1 MGGYRSEDPH
11 MRNFVIILAVCSL
24 VFLLLSSLIRL
35 SDQSRIACEGKDGVE
50 LRTLD
55 GTVCAK
61 VELIK

>member
-1 MGGYRSEDPH
+1 
-11 MRNFVIILAVCSL
+11 MRNFAIILVMCSL

-35 SDQSRIACEGKDGVE
+35 SDQSRIACEEKGGVE

-61 VELIK
+61 VGLIK

>member
-1 MGGYRSEDPH
+1 MKK
-11 MRNFVIILAVCSL
+11 FIFFLLAVSL
-24 VFLLLSSLIRL
+24 MYLLPFSLIRL
-35 SDQSRIACEGKDGVE
+35 SDQSRIACQDKGGVE

>member
-1 MGGYRSEDPH
+1 MKK
-11 MRNFVIILAVCSL
+11 FILPLLAAGL
-24 VFLLLSSLIRL
+24 TYLLLSSLIRL
-35 SDQSRIACEGKDGVE
+35 SDQSRIACQDKGGVE

>member
-1 MGGYRSEDPH
+1 MK
-11 MRNFVIILAVCSL
+11 NFATILIVCSAVL
-24 VFLLLSSLIRL
+24 LLLSGLIRL
-35 SDQSRIACEGKDGVE
+35 SDRSRIVCEEKGGVE

>member
-1 MGGYRSEDPH
+1 
-11 MRNFVIILAVCSL
+11 MRNFAIILAMCSL

-35 SDQSRIACEGKDGVE
+35 SDRSRIACEGKGGVE

>member
-1 MGGYRSEDPH
+1 
-11 MRNFVIILAVCSL
+11 MRNFVIILAMCSL

-35 SDQSRIACEGKDGVE
+35 SDQSRITCEGKGGVE

>member
-1 MGGYRSEDPH
+1 MK
-11 MRNFVIILAVCSL
+11 NFAIILVMCGL
-24 VFLLLSSLIRL
+24 FFLLLFSLIRV
-35 SDQSRIACEGKDGVE
+35 SDRSRIACEGKGGVE

>member
-1 MGGYRSEDPH
+1 
-11 MRNFVIILAVCSL
+11 MRNFVIILVVCSL
-24 VFLLLSSLIRL
+24 VSLLLSSLIRL
-35 SDQSRIACEGKDGVE
+35 SDQRRIACEGKGGVE